1 MSVNSVIGVYMI
13 ITFQKLSGE
22 RVYPL
27 SYLPESSFMRATS
40 SKLVYIGNT
49 MRLWSL
55 IASESAKQKN
65 RSYHHQQVD

>member
-22 RVYPL
+22 RFYPL

-49 MRLWSL
+49 MRLW
-55 IASESAKQKN
+55 
-65 RSYHHQQVD
+65 R